1 MERYAWKATVK
12 EGMLEEYVR
21 RHNEIWPELTEVLRQ
36 AGIRNYTIWN
46 CGSELFGYYECEKG
60 ADYAA
65 AVPGRQSGGGPVER
79 LYEGRHGD
87 GDGSGD
93 RRPAPADPGV
103 PDGMRAVEPLSFF
116 SAGKPASR

>member
-1 MERYAWKATVK
+1 MERYAWKETVK

-65 AVPGRQSGGGPVER
+65 AVQAGSPVVDRWNDYMKDVMVMEMDPVTGAQPR
-79 LYEGRHGD
+79 LTQVFLME
-87 GDGSGD
+87 
-93 RRPAPADPGV
+93 
-103 PDGMRAVEPLSFF
+103 
-116 SAGKPASR
+116 

>member
-46 CGSELFGYYECEKG
+46 SGSELFGYYECEKG

-65 AVPGRQSGGGPVER
+65 AVQAGSPVVDRWNDYMKDVMVMEMDPVTGAQPR
-79 LYEGRHGD
+79 LTQVFLME
-87 GDGSGD
+87 
-93 RRPAPADPGV
+93 
-103 PDGMRAVEPLSFF
+103 
-116 SAGKPASR
+116 

>member
-65 AVPGRQSGGGPVER
+65 AVQAGSPVVDRWNDYMKDVMVMEMDPETGAQPR
-79 LYEGRHGD
+79 LTQVFLME
-87 GDGSGD
+87 
-93 RRPAPADPGV
+93 
-103 PDGMRAVEPLSFF
+103 
-116 SAGKPASR
+116 

>member
-65 AVPGRQSGGGPVER
+65 AVQAGSPVVDRWNDYMKDVMVMEMDSVTGAQPR
-79 LYEGRHGD
+79 LTQVFLME
-87 GDGSGD
+87 
-93 RRPAPADPGV
+93 
-103 PDGMRAVEPLSFF
+103 
-116 SAGKPASR
+116 

>member
-1 MERYAWKATVK
+1 MDRYAWKATVK

-65 AVPGRQSGGGPVER
+65 AVQAGSPVVDRWNDYMKDVMVMEMDPVTGAQPR
-79 LYEGRHGD
+79 LTQVFLME
-87 GDGSGD
+87 
-93 RRPAPADPGV
+93 
-103 PDGMRAVEPLSFF
+103 
-116 SAGKPASR
+116 

>member
-1 MERYAWKATVK
+1 MERCAWKATVK

-65 AVPGRQSGGGPVER
+65 AVQAGSPVVDRWNDYMKDVMVMEMDPVTGAQPR
-79 LYEGRHGD
+79 LTQVFLME
-87 GDGSGD
+87 
-93 RRPAPADPGV
+93 
-103 PDGMRAVEPLSFF
+103 
-116 SAGKPASR
+116 